1 MKNTFTNKS
10 TVQLYYFSGTGNTQI
25 ISNRLSAKFKE
36 YGYPGTSERM
46 EENCS
51 ISVNGN
57 DIIGLCFPIASF
69 STYPIV
75 FDFLDRLPVVD
86 HIPVFGFCTMAGAS
100 LLGIIDEVRV
110 ILLRKGYSP
119 IGFNEFV
126 MPPNIFIKLPEIMRK
141 SRIERGLQK
150 ADHFAKMLTEGTTK
164 WNRKLIGSKLI
175 FLLASGLF
183 KLAEL
188 QVHQKLFKIRVDHDK
203 CNRCG
208 ICVKKCPAH
217 NISLEDKLVIGNKC
231 QYCFRCVAVCPK
243 EATFG
248 VLTPK
253 SLHYRAEYS
262 DL

>member
-1 MKNTFTNKS
+1 MTNFFTNKS
-10 TVQLYYFSGTGNTQI
+10 TIKLYYFSGTGNTQI
-25 ISNRLSAKFKE
+25 ICNRLSAKFKE
-36 YGYPGTSERM
+36 YGYPVNSNRM

-51 ISVNGN
+51 ISINGN
-57 DIIGLCFPIASF
+57 DIIGLGFPIASF
-69 STYPIV
+69 STYPLV
-75 FDFLDRLPVVD
+75 FDFLDRLPVVNN
-86 HIPVFGFCTMAGAS
+86 IPVFGFCTMGGAS
-100 LLGIIDEVRV
+100 LLGIIDEVRA
-110 ILLRKGYSP
+110 ILLRKGYIS
-119 IGFNEFV
+119 IGFNEFA
-126 MPPNIFIKLPEIMRK
+126 MPPNIFIKLHENMRK

-150 ADHFAKMLTEGTTK
+150 ADRFAKMLTEGTTN
-164 WNRKLIGSKLI
+164 WNKKLIGSKVI

-188 QVHQKLFKIRVDHDK
+188 QVHQKFLKIRVDHDK

-208 ICVKKCPAH
+208 FCVKKCPAH
-217 NISLEDKLVIGNKC
+217 NIFQEDKIVIGNKC